1 MFAPD
6 NDAFANIQNLV
17 SGLSSEQLTS
27 ILTYHVVQGTVG
39 YSTSLSNGATLSTV
53 QGGTVRVTV
62 EDDGDIFVNSAEV
75 EVANVLLSNGVAHVI
90 DKYVGMICFFPGSPL
105 LTIQQCAQP
114 WQRDR
119 HAQCERHGRQPG
131 LLGRHQRPQRAF
143 YVGRHVGRYADRRR
157 HVHVQ
162 HGGHCGWSPTD
173 SCRRRGGAVWR
184 RCFLG
189 QLLISSGGLIG
200 WVEYHLVSGT

>member
-90 DKYVGMICFFPGSPL
+90 DKYVNSMFCFFPP
-105 LTIQQCAQP
+105 A
-114 WQRDR
+114 
-119 HAQCERHGRQPG
+119 HH
-131 LLGRHQRPQRAF
+131 H
-143 YVGRHVGRYADRRR
+143 
-157 HVHVQ
+157 
-162 HGGHCGWSPTD
+162 
-173 SCRRRGGAVWR
+173 
-184 RCFLG
+184 
-189 QLLISSGGLIG
+189 
-200 WVEYHLVSGT
+200 